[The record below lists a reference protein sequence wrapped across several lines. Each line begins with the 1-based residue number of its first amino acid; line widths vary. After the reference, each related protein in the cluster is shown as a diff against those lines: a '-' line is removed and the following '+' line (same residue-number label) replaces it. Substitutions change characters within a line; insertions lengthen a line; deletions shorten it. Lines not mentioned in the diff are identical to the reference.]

1 MTRLPLSLGAFAAVA
16 VAGSFTAATLAG
28 CGHPTHGEMPPLA
41 PRPERID
48 PAGSPAPAIVDPEN
62 LAIDAGSP
70 ALPKR
75 EPVAQIT
82 EIPTPAFRPDV
93 GVPAPSGIPPD
104 AGVEVEP
111 PTNVSGTPAD
121 AGTPDS
127 YAPPLPPVPDA
138 HLPDSRL
145 EPAAEQR

>member
-16 VAGSFTAATLAG
+16 VAGSFAAATLAG
-28 CGHPTHGEMPPLA
+28 CGHPTH
-41 PRPERID
+41 
-48 PAGSPAPAIVDPEN
+48 
-62 LAIDAGSP
+62 DAGSP